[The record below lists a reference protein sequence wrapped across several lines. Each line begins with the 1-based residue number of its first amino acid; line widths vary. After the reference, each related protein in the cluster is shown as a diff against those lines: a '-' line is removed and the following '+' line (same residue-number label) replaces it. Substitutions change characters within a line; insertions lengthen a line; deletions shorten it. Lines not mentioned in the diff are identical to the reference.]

1 LSKFDRYKKTTDDY
15 IFPHKHCK
23 RCNEMIEEAY
33 TYCPS
38 CYVKI
43 SEKKQRKWYMFW
55 KRGKKEESESK
66 EQENKEVEEDA
77 GDD

>member
-1 LSKFDRYKKTTDDY
+1 
-15 IFPHKHCK
+15 
-23 RCNEMIEEAY
+23 MIEEAY

-66 EQENKEVEEDA
+66 EQDDKEVEEDT